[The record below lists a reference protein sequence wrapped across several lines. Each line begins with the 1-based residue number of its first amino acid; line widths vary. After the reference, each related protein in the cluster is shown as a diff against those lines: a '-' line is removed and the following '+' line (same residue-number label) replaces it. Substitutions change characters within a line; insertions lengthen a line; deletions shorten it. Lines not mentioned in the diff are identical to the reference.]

1 MARKEPTLQTLKKLF
16 ALSGNRCAFPQCE
29 FPIVDSKGNILG
41 QICHI
46 EAAEKNGPRY
56 NPKQTDEERRSFD
69 NLLLLCANHHIVT
82 NDVDEYTVSVLKKMK
97 EDHEKSSYKFLIYE
111 DFSKN
116 VAKKLQKIY
125 KVTYRI
131 SQSHSNNTIQIN
143 NIGIPPEEIKDLL
156 ESMVKNKFDSNQ
168 ESVEIK
174 HDKEIFKK
182 N

>member
-69 NLLLLCANHHIVT
+69 NLLLLCA
-82 NDVDEYTVSVLKKMK
+82 M
-97 EDHEKSSYKFLIYE
+97 
-111 DFSKN
+111 
-116 VAKKLQKIY
+116 
-125 KVTYRI
+125 
-131 SQSHSNNTIQIN
+131 
-143 NIGIPPEEIKDLL
+143 
-156 ESMVKNKFDSNQ
+156 
-168 ESVEIK
+168 
-174 HDKEIFKK
+174 
-182 N
+182 